1 MKFLSSILFILFFFT
16 IPVKSE
22 EKKCAG
28 MKKISKEFI
37 KCSTVNIKEK
47 TIEKASDL
55 KKNTSNKTKKI
66 KLKLSE
72 TKNKITN
79 RFKKKGLIN
88 EF

>member
-1 MKFLSSILFILFFFT
+1 MKILSSILFILFFFT

-28 MKKISKEFI
+28 MKKLSKEFI
-37 KCSTVNIKEK
+37 KCSAIHIKEK
-47 TIEKASDL
+47 TIEKTSDL

-66 KLKLSE
+66 KIKLSE

-79 RFKKKGLIN
+79 KLKKKD
-88 EF
+88 

>member
-1 MKFLSSILFILFFFT
+1 MKILSTILLILYFII

-28 MKKISKEFI
+28 MKKLSKEFI

-55 KKNTSNKTKKI
+55 KKNTSNRTKKI
-66 KLKLSE
+66 KIKLSE

-79 RFKKKGLIN
+79 KFKKRD
-88 EF
+88 

>member
-1 MKFLSSILFILFFFT
+1 MKIFNSILFILFFFT

-22 EKKCAG
+22 EKKCTG
-28 MKKISKEFI
+28 MKKLSKEFI

-66 KLKLSE
+66 KIKLSE

-79 RFKKKGLIN
+79 KFKKKD
-88 EF
+88 

>member
-1 MKFLSSILFILFFFT
+1 MKILNSILFILFFFT

-22 EKKCAG
+22 EKKCTG
-28 MKKISKEFI
+28 MKKLSKEFI

-55 KKNTSNKTKKI
+55 KKNTSNKTKMIKI
-66 KLKLSE
+66 KLSE

-79 RFKKKGLIN
+79 KLKKKD
-88 EF
+88 

>member
-1 MKFLSSILFILFFFT
+1 MKFLSSLLFILFFFT

-28 MKKISKEFI
+28 MKKLSNEFI

-66 KLKLSE
+66 KIKLSE
-72 TKNKITN
+72 TKNKITDK
-79 RFKKKGLIN
+79 FKKKD
-88 EF
+88 

>member
-1 MKFLSSILFILFFFT
+1 MKFLSSLLFILFFFT

-28 MKKISKEFI
+28 MKKLSNEFI

-66 KLKLSE
+66 KMKLSE

-79 RFKKKGLIN
+79 KFKKKD
-88 EF
+88 

>member
-1 MKFLSSILFILFFFT
+1 MIHPIFLYYSSKIRG
-16 IPVKSE
+16 
-22 EKKCAG
+22 KKCAG
-28 MKKISKEFI
+28 MKKLSKEFI

-79 RFKKKGLIN
+79 NFKKKD
-88 EF
+88 

>member
-22 EKKCAG
+22 EKKCTG
-28 MKKISKEFI
+28 MKQLSKEFI
-37 KCSTVNIKEK
+37 KCSTINIKEK

-66 KLKLSE
+66 KIKLSE
-72 TKNKITN
+72 TKNKITDK
-79 RFKKKGLIN
+79 FKKKD
-88 EF
+88 

>member
-1 MKFLSSILFILFFFT
+1 MKILNSILFILFFFT

-22 EKKCAG
+22 EKKCTG
-28 MKKISKEFI
+28 MKKLSKEFI

-66 KLKLSE
+66 KIKLSE

-79 RFKKKGLIN
+79 KFKKKD
-88 EF
+88 

>member
-1 MKFLSSILFILFFFT
+1 MKILNSILFILFFFT

-22 EKKCAG
+22 EKKCTG
-28 MKKISKEFI
+28 MKKLSKEFI

-66 KLKLSE
+66 KIKLSE
-72 TKNKITN
+72 TKNKITDK
-79 RFKKKGLIN
+79 FKKKD
-88 EF
+88 

>member
-1 MKFLSSILFILFFFT
+1 MKILSSILFILFFFT

-22 EKKCAG
+22 KKKCAE
-28 MKKISKEFI
+28 MKKLSKEFI

-47 TIEKASDL
+47 TIEKAFDL

-66 KLKLSE
+66 KIKLSE

-79 RFKKKGLIN
+79 KFKKKD
-88 EF
+88 

>member
-1 MKFLSSILFILFFFT
+1 MKILGSIFFILYFFT

-28 MKKISKEFI
+28 MKKLSKEFI
-37 KCSTVNIKEK
+37 KCTTLNIKEK

-66 KLKLSE
+66 KIKLSK
-72 TKNKITN
+72 TKNKITDK
-79 RFKKKGLIN
+79 FKKKD
-88 EF
+88 

>member
-1 MKFLSSILFILFFFT
+1 MKILSSILFILFFFT

-22 EKKCAG
+22 EKKCSG
-28 MKKISKEFI
+28 MKKLSKEFI

-66 KLKLSE
+66 KIKLSE

-79 RFKKKGLIN
+79 KFKKKD
-88 EF
+88 

>member
-1 MKFLSSILFILFFFT
+1 MKILSSILLILYFFT

-22 EKKCAG
+22 EKKCTG
-28 MKKISKEFI
+28 MKKLSKEFI
-37 KCSTVNIKEK
+37 KCSTINIKEK

-66 KLKLSE
+66 KIKLSE

-79 RFKKKGLIN
+79 KFKKKD
-88 EF
+88 